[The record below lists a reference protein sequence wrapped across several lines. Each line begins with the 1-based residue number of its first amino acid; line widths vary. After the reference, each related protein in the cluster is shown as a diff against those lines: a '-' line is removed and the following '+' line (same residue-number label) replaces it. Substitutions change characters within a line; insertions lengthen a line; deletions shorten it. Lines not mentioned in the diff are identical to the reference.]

1 MHQHFWPGLFIL
13 LVTLIEAASER
24 SSTGTAEYNHAR
36 YSGGAAEIAG
46 AAGLNLVT
54 ILNSSFVNN
63 SAPNGG
69 AIALK
74 EDADLSIAAGSRLA
88 GNHATSAGG
97 AVQLQGTARL
107 QVSGSALENNTAA
120 EGGAVAALEAS

>member
-1 MHQHFWPGLFIL
+1 MYAG
-13 LVTLIEAASER
+13 
-24 SSTGTAEYNHAR
+24 
-36 YSGGAAEIAG
+36 GGAAEIAG

-107 QVSGSALENNTAA
+107 QVSGSALENNT
-120 EGGAVAALEAS
+120 GAVFTSVVCCLLAGVAVLFCWPCLFDMCTASLQASLSRALPLTC